1 MTNVI
6 CGQQKA
12 ARTIC
17 VVASQDVHT
26 CNAAKQQSYEK
37 LATAITQIFHLHIK
51 RLPLREVI
59 FQADYFV

>member
-6 CGQQKA
+6 CGQQEA
-12 ARTIC
+12 ARAIC

-26 CNAAKQQSYEK
+26 CDAAKQQSDQK
-37 LATAITQIFHLHIK
+37 LATAITQIFQLHVK
-51 RLPLREVI
+51 RLPLREFI